1 MRTISGI
8 SLAIT
13 GLIHSIKCADVPYS
27 DLYLPD
33 GTNGFLCQ
41 MGIFTIDHVREVAKI
56 AFESFYTETIY
67 RKFPKLFE
75 DTHLFNKQVD
85 ILLSFPMMLSR
96 SFFVIGNPGKIRL
109 IINIWGQIIG
119 VLVENYNSLSKETN
133 YEKCNPL
140 RMSVEED
147 SIQNSY
153 LNELWDIAFPTLGFN
168 CGSNFFS
175 VLTVN
180 SIMNL
185 LQNSRD
191 PDRRDR
197 NSAYLRKYTGTDFKG
212 VNLYSYPMRKSVSN
226 KVASGQPGPFRIIFD
241 MNNYEFKGII
251 NVEDSRVKFKTV
263 WDLSSIPPHMIYSPS
278 SVLNLER
285 EPDNCWPETCL
296 GRKFKAKAIWLY
308 LEFVMKKWPS
318 HMNGR
323 KLNFPI
329 LIDEVL
335 QLWPI
340 RAQGEYDYD
349 PIYAV
354 AIGHD
359 TSLDTYGLYQ
369 AKVRNGKLDNY
380 LKCMDFTQEE
390 IQFVRRAIGLSAQ
403 S

>member
-27 DLYLPD
+27 DLYLPE

-41 MGIFTIDHVREVAKI
+41 MGIFTIDHVREVAKN
-56 AFESFYTETIY
+56 AFESFYIETIY

-119 VLVENYNSLSKETN
+119 VLVENNDSLSKETN

-197 NSAYLRKYTGTDFKG
+197 TSVYLRKYTGTDSKG
-212 VNLYSYPMRKSVSN
+212 VNLYSYPLRKSV
-226 KVASGQPGPFRIIFD
+226 
-241 MNNYEFKGII
+241 
-251 NVEDSRVKFKTV
+251 
-263 WDLSSIPPHMIYSPS
+263 
-278 SVLNLER
+278 
-285 EPDNCWPETCL
+285 
-296 GRKFKAKAIWLY
+296 
-308 LEFVMKKWPS
+308 
-318 HMNGR
+318 
-323 KLNFPI
+323 
-329 LIDEVL
+329 
-335 QLWPI
+335 
-340 RAQGEYDYD
+340 
-349 PIYAV
+349 
-354 AIGHD
+354 
-359 TSLDTYGLYQ
+359 
-369 AKVRNGKLDNY
+369 
-380 LKCMDFTQEE
+380 
-390 IQFVRRAIGLSAQ
+390 
-403 S
+403 